1 MVRPHAL
8 RSSHATHPAQ
18 LTCSNGAGAIRN
30 GKLESFTTGS
40 LFTDIPTYNA
50 SGPVNCTL
58 LLDVLDWLG
67 QTGAAT
73 ANITVSTRK
82 VGPRAL
88 RPSRSSPSAYAWV
101 QRLCGDSAATRSSQV
116 AGPRHSEPWLGATHH
131 LQVTNPP
138 PPVPVIS
145 SGSLNAVALNDV
157 SVNLHDSNC
166 TTGPCDYTWMVG
178 CFRQA
183 PRL

>member
-1 MVRPHAL
+1 MCRYVSLQMVRPHAL
-8 RSSHATHPAQ
+8 RARATHPAQ

-88 RPSRSSPSAYAWV
+88 RPCRSSPSAYAWV

-116 AGPRHSEPWLGATHH
+116 AGPRHSEPCDMAWCHAPSAGDQPAAARPSHQQRRPERGRT
-131 LQVTNPP
+131 QRR
-138 PPVPVIS
+138 
-145 SGSLNAVALNDV
+145 V
-157 SVNLHDSNC
+157 SQL
-166 TTGPCDYTWMVG
+166 
-178 CFRQA
+178 A
-183 PRL
+183 